1 MKGWFAA
8 AILLLFLFGLPFRA
22 YDTAKLLPV
31 RTLQVTSDQDGI
43 SLTTETLSAHG
54 ESFDLALQA
63 LCREA
68 SGEVL
73 LDTVEHLVLAD
84 ASLLSE
90 ILSSEQ
96 LRPAAQVYFAHEL
109 PQTQELSAYL
119 SAHPTKR
126 TLAVLRAEYYYNNV
140 SQGETE

>member
-1 MKGWFAA
+1 MKLWYAA
-8 AILLLFLFGLPFRA
+8 AILLVLLFGLPFRA

-31 RTLQVTSDQDGI
+31 RTLQVASSQDGI
-43 SLTTETLSAHG
+43 SLTADTLFAHG
-54 ESFDLALQA
+54 ESFDLALEA

-73 LDTVEHLVLAD
+73 LDTVEHLVLED
-84 ASLLSE
+84 ASLLPE
-90 ILSSEQ
+90 ILSSER
-96 LRPAAQVYFAHEL
+96 LRPAAQVYYAREL
-109 PQTQELSAYL
+109 PQTQELAAYL

-140 SQGETE
+140 S